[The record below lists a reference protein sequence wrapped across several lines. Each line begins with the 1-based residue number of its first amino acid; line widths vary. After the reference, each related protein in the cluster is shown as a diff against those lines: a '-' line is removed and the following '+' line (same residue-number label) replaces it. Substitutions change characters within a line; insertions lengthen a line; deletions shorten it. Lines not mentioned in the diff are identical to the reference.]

1 MSGGQDAGAEARET
15 LLRWIEALLERPE
28 ASWQGSQRE
37 FLESLLMGQ
46 EGAKTLAE
54 LAVTSARIKASGL
67 KHEDLGSLREIHE
80 AIEVFW
86 NNPCSET
93 YENLRTVGRSLDTD
107 S

>member
-1 MSGGQDAGAEARET
+1 MPAGRDAGADARNTLLHWIET
-15 LLRWIEALLERPE
+15 LLERGE
-28 ASWQGSQRE
+28 SSWREPQRD

-67 KHEDLGSLREIHE
+67 KPEDLGALREIHE

-86 NNPCSET
+86 NNPCPET
-93 YENLRTVGRSLDTD
+93 YENLRTVGRSLETDT
-107 S
+107 

>member
-1 MSGGQDAGAEARET
+1 MPDAGSEARDT
-15 LLRWIEALLERPE
+15 LLRWIQTLLERGE
-28 ASWQGSQRE
+28 SSWQESQRD

-67 KHEDLGSLREIHE
+67 KPEDLGALREMHE

-86 NNPCSET
+86 NNPSPET
-93 YENLRTVGRSLDTD
+93 YENLRTVGRSLETDT
-107 S
+107 

>member
-1 MSGGQDAGAEARET
+1 MSDRDGGAEARAI
-15 LLRWIEALLERPE
+15 LMRWIEALLERPE
-28 ASWQGSQRE
+28 SSWHGAHRE
-37 FLESLLMGQ
+37 FLDSLLMGH

-86 NNPCSET
+86 NNPCPET
-93 YENLRTVGRSLDTD
+93 YENLRTIGRSLETD